1 MNMALAFEGGK
12 AIVNTL
18 LGGNSRASST
28 ASSTNSSRAAGST
41 ASKSSTGDDTS
52 FIDLLLSQLTNQNPM
67 EPMDNATMVTQL
79 AQFEMV
85 EKMDNLDD
93 RITTMMGYQNMMN
106 SVNMMGKTVTIT
118 DPDTGET
125 TSGKVDSIIVQNGFP
140 KVVIN
145 GSSYDFTSVTK
156 VDE

>member
-18 LGGNSRASST
+18 LGGNSRASSAASAGSV
-28 ASSTNSSRAAGST
+28 ASSTG
-41 ASKSSTGDDTS
+41 SKSTS

-93 RITTMMGYQNMMN
+93 NINTMMVYQNMMN
-106 SVNMMGKTVTIT
+106 SVNMMGKNVTIT
-118 DPDTGET
+118 NPDTGET
-125 TSGKVDSIIVQNGFP
+125 VTGKVDSIIVQNGFP
-140 KVVIN
+140 QVVVN
-145 GSSYDFTSVTK
+145 GKSYDFAMVTK
-156 VDE
+156 VE